1 MPPNSKSYYFRSF
14 LLRRNNSGRIAL
26 LLTIAWLGDFERGRK
41 LMEEKTDIDR
51 KIDALLKRDS
61 TTQGMG
67 AAMIEGYRLWDNE
80 LNRVYKELSAKLPT
94 SQKGQLQASQRL
106 WIAWRDAEFKLID
119 AMYSKVQ
126 GSMSQA
132 DRRYDRMEIVH
143 QRALELRR
151 LNKLAQQG

>member
-1 MPPNSKSYYFRSF
+1 
-14 LLRRNNSGRIAL
+14 

-61 TTQGMG
+61 TTQGMS

-94 SQKGQLQASQRL
+94 SQKRQLQASQRL

-151 LNKLAQQG
+151 LNKLAQQA